1 MVFRMDDNKLGCIL
15 LQTENK
21 ARHGIR
27 MIERNLANFW
37 GWNKFFEYNIYS
49 KHGLSFKNE

>member
-1 MVFRMDDNKLGCIL
+1 MVFRMDDNQLRCIL

-21 ARHGIR
+21 ATHGIR

-37 GWNKFFEYNIYS
+37 GWNKFFEYNTYS